1 MTTDN
6 HRQRSRRQATRHFDI
21 ARGVRAVVAVVIMS
35 HMGGRDNDVWLFT
48 HIQFLNN
55 QFGFISRFTEFDIG
69 KELGVANFRR
79 IVSG

>member
-1 MTTDN
+1 
-6 HRQRSRRQATRHFDI
+6 
-21 ARGVRAVVAVVIMS
+21 MS